1 MTADDALT
9 LRGRTI
15 LVTRPAH
22 QASVLIQLIE
32 QAGGQCVLFP
42 AIAIEPPADPHA
54 AALLLHEIASFD
66 FSIFVSANAVEQ
78 AFVLAPGLARGLRTV
93 FAVGM
98 ATARA
103 LQSHGVAEVIVPEE
117 AADSE
122 ALLRLPQLQDVRD
135 RQALIISGEGGRGL
149 LLETLEERGAQVQ
162 RAECYRRARPSGDA
176 GDLIA
181 QWEKGQIDAIV
192 AMSTQTLD
200 NLWELIGER
209 GRMLLLATP
218 VFVPHSR
225 IAEAATRHGII
236 DVAIT
241 DAGDEGVVR
250 GLSAW
255 FALR

>member
-1 MTADDALT
+1 
-9 LRGRTI
+9 
-15 LVTRPAH
+15 
-22 QASVLIQLIE
+22 
-32 QAGGQCVLFP
+32 
-42 AIAIEPPADPHA
+42 
-54 AALLLHEIASFD
+54 
-66 FSIFVSANAVEQ
+66 
-78 AFVLAPGLARGLRTV
+78 
-93 FAVGM
+93 
-98 ATARA
+98 
-103 LQSHGVAEVIVPEE
+103 
-117 AADSE
+117 
-122 ALLRLPQLQDVRD
+122 VRD
-135 RQALIISGEGGRGL
+135 RHALIISGEGGRGL
-149 LLETLEERGAQVQ
+149 LLEVLEERGARVQ

-200 NLWELIGER
+200 NLWELVGER
-209 GRMLLLATP
+209 GRQLLLATP

-225 IAEAATRHGII
+225 IAEAAARHGII